1 MGLDSVEIVVETEKR
16 LGITISNEDAEKIEK
31 VQELYD
37 CAWKYVEAK
46 QNNDALLSKLSK
58 KEVEGIVLQVLYEI
72 TGLEKEAITAEKS
85 ITRDLGID

>member
-16 LGITISNEDAEKIEK
+16 LGITISNKNAEKTEK

-46 QNNDALLSKLSK
+46 QNADPSINKLSK
-58 KEVEGIVLQVLYEI
+58 KEVEEIVLQVLYEI
-72 TGLEKEAITAEKS
+72 TGVEKEAITSEKS
-85 ITRDLGID
+85 IASDLGID